1 MSNAIPISTLEQL
14 VQVYWSKFTNV
25 MNKSLK
31 NKTVPDILKNA
42 LITPCHKK
50 DGNRNKENYWPVI
63 ILSNFLKVIERL
75 IHQKLSSNMEPKF
88 SRFLKVFF

>member
-31 NKTVPDILKNA
+31 NKAVPDILKNA
-42 LITPCHKK
+42 LTTPCHKK